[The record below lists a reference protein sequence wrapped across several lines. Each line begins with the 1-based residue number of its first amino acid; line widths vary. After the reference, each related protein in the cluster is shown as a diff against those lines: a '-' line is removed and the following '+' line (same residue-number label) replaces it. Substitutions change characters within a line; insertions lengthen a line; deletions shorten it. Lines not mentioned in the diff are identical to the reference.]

1 MEDRELAY
9 LLIRLKGIKNGKRL
23 HNLNILKEGI
33 AEARMGKKEKRLW
46 VFFLNDKNRIQ
57 HNDQCKKCVHDC
69 KQSFR
74 CRIVWYGKYCSKRT
88 KQQIRIRMKNN

>member
-33 AEARMGKKEKRLW
+33 AVARMGKKEKRLW

-57 HNDQCKKCVHDC
+57 YNDQCKKCVHDC
-69 KQSFR
+69 KQRFR
-74 CRIVWYGKYCSKRT
+74 CWIVWCGKYHSKRS
-88 KQQIRIRMKNN
+88 KGRNLIRLF

>member
-1 MEDRELAY
+1 MTEICLACV
-9 LLIRLKGIKNGKRL
+9 LTCLEGIKNGKRL

-33 AEARMGKKEKRLW
+33 AVARMGKKEKRLW

-57 HNDQCKKCVHDC
+57 YNDQCKKCVYEC

-74 CRIVWYGKYCSKRT
+74 CRIVWCGKYHSKRS
-88 KQQIRIRMKNN
+88 KGRNLIRLF